1 MWSKLRNILR
11 WSTLVAMGLVIIFVG
26 RDSYVLN
33 PAQRA
38 ATPYTYDLVAWEATN
53 FLSKWVHKLGDALPW
68 NRLSDDDR
76 LRQVDEYFAL
86 GDEVAD
92 VQTGLDRA
100 AANGESS
107 ASEVVHLENEL
118 DRIGSRREGLR
129 KDVEETIESMISS
142 VVSEDGLGS
151 FGELLF
157 PPVDI
162 RLSSPPKLL
171 VTSQRDRIDRTHD
184 VLLEPDISLQER
196 EELETDLLRDSNLSA
211 LVVRIGGVA
220 TYPASLPNDR
230 PLQSTLQTAAHEWLH
245 HYFFFKPLGQHMF
258 TSDEMQTLN
267 ETAAEIAGREIGDR
281 VFQKLRGNVEVDQQS
296 SQLVAED
303 EAGFQFDFEMRETRS
318 RVDELLAQGRVED
331 AESYMEERRLLF
343 VENGIFIRKLN
354 QAYFAFHGTYAESP
368 TSVSPIGDQLHS
380 FRNAMPN
387 LGTFIREVS
396 QVSNYDEFL
405 KRLTEIE
412 PGQVTPEEGWDTIK
426 RIE

>member
-1 MWSKLRNILR
+1 
-11 WSTLVAMGLVIIFVG
+11 MGLVIIFVG

-86 GDEVAD
+86 GDEAAD
-92 VQTGLDRA
+92 VQAGLARA
-100 AANGESS
+100 ASNGERSV
-107 ASEVVHLENEL
+107 SEVVRLENEL

-151 FGELLF
+151 FGDLVF

-171 VTSQRDRIDRTHD
+171 VTSPRGRIDRTHD
-184 VLLEPDISLQER
+184 VLLDPDISVQER
-196 EELETDLLRDSNLSA
+196 EELEDELLNDSNLSA

-220 TYPASLPNDR
+220 TFPASLPNDR
-230 PLQSTLQTAAHEWLH
+230 PLQSTLRTSAHEWLH
-245 HYFFFKPLGQHMF
+245 HYFFFKPLGQNMF
-258 TSDEMQTLN
+258 DNDEMQTLN

-281 VFQKLRGNVEVDQQS
+281 VFERLGGVVEADREASKRGS
-296 SQLVAED
+296 ED
-303 EAGFQFDFEMRETRS
+303 EAGFQFDVEMRETRR
-318 RVDELLAQGRVED
+318 RVDELLGEGRVED
-331 AESYMEERRLLF
+331 AESYMEERRQLF
-343 VENGIFIRKLN
+343 VQNGFFIRKLN
-354 QAYFAFHGTYAESP
+354 QAYFAFQGTYAESP
-368 TSVSPIGDQLHS
+368 TSVSPIGDQLNS
-380 FRNAMPN
+380 FRKLTPD

-396 QVSNYDEFL
+396 RIGSYDAFL
-405 KRLTEIE
+405 DKLTRLER
-412 PGQVTPEEGWDTIK
+412 GAVTSP
-426 RIE
+426 